1 MNLTPSY
8 RPSYPKRA
16 NIETPLAVLFVL
28 TLFAAGLYAVTQRP
42 TYAPQPVTGPR
53 LELALSGVLTSQLS
67 LTEDD
72 FASVRCTPAGFYLKS
87 VAGSAP
93 MGLELRFQGP
103 GSGTQNAT
111 YLLGA
116 GVGPLTLRTVTDGGA
131 PGSVFRSLDGSV
143 TKTGTKTG
151 DKFAFTASLTDVYGQ
166 PLLVS
171 GRLECLDIL
180 KQGV

>member
-8 RPSYPKRA
+8 RPSYPKPA
-16 NIETPLAVLFVL
+16 YFETPLAVLFVL

-42 TYAPQPVTGPR
+42 TYAPQPVAGPR

-67 LTEDD
+67 LTKED

-87 VAGSAP
+87 VSGYAP

-103 GSGTQNAT
+103 GTGTQNAT

-116 GVGPLTLRTVTDGGA
+116 GVGPLTLRTVTDESA
-131 PGSVFRSLDGSV
+131 PGSVFGSRDGSV
-143 TKTGTKTG
+143 TRTAAKTG
-151 DKFAFTASLTDVYGQ
+151 DTFTFTASLTDAYGQ

-171 GRLECLDIL
+171 GRLECPARP
-180 KQGV
+180 G

>member
-8 RPSYPKRA
+8 RPSYPKSA
-16 NIETPLAVLFVL
+16 YPETPLAVLFVL
-28 TLFAAGLYAVTQRP
+28 TLFAVGLYFVTQRP

-72 FASVRCTPAGFYLKS
+72 FASVRCTPAGFHLRS
-87 VAGSAP
+87 VAGFTP
-93 MGLELRFQGP
+93 VGLELRFQGP
-103 GSGTQNAT
+103 GAGGKSAT

-116 GVGPLTLRTVTDGGA
+116 GVGPLTLRTVNNESA
-131 PGSVFRSLDGSV
+131 PGSVFSSSDGSV
-143 TKTGTKTG
+143 TRTVTKTG
-151 DKFAFTASLTDVYGQ
+151 DTFVFTASLTDVYGQ

-171 GRLECLDIL
+171 GRLSCA
-180 KQGV
+180 